1 MRPLRSRSGRST
13 SRRSEGEEKDHEE
26 EHHAR
31 PPGPGHRSSSD
42 SSFRPASRRRDYGYT
57 TTYVG
62 YGYGYSGYGGY
73 YGAGLLLRGGYGAV
87 VVRPPVGGYYGG
99 ARVGHY

>member
-1 MRPLRSRSGRST
+1 MKKNVTRVLSILAILVLGLVLPACEST
-13 SRRSEGEEKDHEE
+13 EG
-26 EHHAR
+26 
-31 PPGPGHRSSSD
+31 
-42 SSFRPASRRRDYGYT
+42 GYT

-73 YGAGLLLRGGYGAV
+73 YGAGCCYGGGGAI

-99 ARVGHY
+99 TRVMHY